1 MRTLSKSKIYFR
13 LKKIFKRLEST
24 KRVNLSNFT
33 QSGNPITADIQYLCI
48 GHCCHDKLGD
58 DNILGGCASYAS
70 LVAHQL
76 GLKVGILTSV
86 GDDFEFF
93 KVFEDQGIELLNKQ
107 AAKTTVFENIYHNH
121 QRTQY
126 IHAVAEKIYA
136 NDVPQEWLKVPVVHI
151 GLIADEADKSV
162 LKAFPNAIIGVTIQ
176 GWLRQWDDKGR
187 VLPKAMDWSLLADAD
202 VVIMSDADIE
212 GFEELLPLMASY
224 AKVLVLTKG
233 ADGADVIFNNQ
244 KLHYPAFPVKE
255 VDSTGAG
262 DVFTA
267 AFLAK
272 YAETKDIAL
281 STGFAHS
288 AASFIVEGVGIKNLA
303 TIEQINDRF
312 EKYKSTNIN

>member
-1 MRTLSKSKIYFR
+1 MNQPNKAKPNNILT
-13 LKKIFKRLEST
+13 T
-24 KRVNLSNFT
+24 
-33 QSGNPITADIQYLCI
+33 DIQYLCI

-58 DNILGGCASYAS
+58 KNILGGCASYAS

-86 GDDFEFF
+86 GGDFEFF
-93 KVFEDQGIELLNKQ
+93 DVFKEQGISVVNKM
-107 AAKTTVFENIYHNH
+107 ADKTTVFENIYANH
-121 QRTQY
+121 HRTQY
-126 IHAVAEKIYA
+126 IHAVAEKLYA
-136 NDVPQEWLKVPVVHI
+136 NDIPQEWLQVPIVHI

-162 LKAFPNAIIGVTIQ
+162 LKAFPNAIVGVTIQ
-176 GWLRQWDDKGR
+176 GWLRQWDEKGR

-212 GFEELLPLMASY
+212 GFEESLPVMASY
-224 AKVLVLTKG
+224 AKVLVMTRG
-233 ADGADVIFNNQ
+233 ADGADVFFNDQ
-244 KLHYPAFPVKE
+244 KFHYPAFPVKE

-272 YAETKDIAL
+272 YAQTKDIAV

-288 AASFIVEGVGIKNLA
+288 AASFIVEGVGIKNLP

-312 EKYKSTNIN
+312 EKYQLMMNDE